1 VTTIAPEVK
10 PFLKWAGGKSQ
21 LLGQMAPY
29 LPTRCRCYAEPFCGS
44 AALYWYVYR
53 QSQQGAFSLQQVRLG
68 DRNPELIN
76 CYEMVRDRVEDL
88 ILLLSEYRQQHS
100 KTFYYHIRSLA
111 HQQLDPLT
119 RAARLIYLNKTCFN
133 GLYRVNR
140 AGQFNVPMGSYRNP
154 QIADAATLRLA
165 SAALQNV
172 CLEVADFPAVLQWAS
187 AGDFIYFDPPY
198 YPLSKTA
205 SFTSYTH
212 HPFGAA
218 EHHALAEV
226 VAELDRRG
234 CYVMVSNA
242 WVEPVLSLYQRWQ
255 CIELKA
261 GRVINAHGHKRGKIS
276 ELLVI
281 NYPREGEGCP

>member
-1 VTTIAPEVK
+1 MATIAPVLK

-21 LLGQMAPY
+21 LLAQMAPY
-29 LPTRCRCYAEPFCGS
+29 LPPRCRSYAEPFCGS
-44 AALYWYVYR
+44 AALYWYLYR
-53 QSQQGAFSLQQVRLG
+53 QAQQGAFGLQQAYLS
-68 DRNPELIN
+68 DRNPDLIN
-76 CYEMVRDRVEDL
+76 CYEVVRDRVEDL
-88 ILLLSEYRQQHS
+88 ILLLNQYRQQHS
-100 KTFYYHIRSLA
+100 KRFYYHIRSLA
-111 HQQLDPLT
+111 HHQLDPLT

-154 QIADAATLRLA
+154 QIVNAAVLRQA

-172 CLEVADFPAVLQWAS
+172 ALEVADFTGVLQWAK

-212 HPFGAA
+212 QPFGEA
-218 EHHALAEV
+218 EHHALAAV

-234 CYVMVSNA
+234 CLVMLSNA
-242 WVEPVLSLYQRWQ
+242 WVEPILSLYQRWR

-261 GRVINAHGHKRGKIS
+261 GRAINSNGQGRGKIS

-281 NYPREGEGCP
+281 NY